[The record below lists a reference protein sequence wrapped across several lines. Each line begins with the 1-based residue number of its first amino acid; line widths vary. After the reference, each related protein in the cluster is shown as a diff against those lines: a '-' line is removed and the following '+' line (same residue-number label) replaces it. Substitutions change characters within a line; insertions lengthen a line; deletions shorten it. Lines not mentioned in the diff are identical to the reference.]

1 MDTGASQAIE
11 RQGPSLWEEGRVRDP
26 YELQRLYLDDVWRYV
41 SARLDRKEDAEDVT
55 MDVMAA
61 AFERLRRDQAVAE
74 PRLWLLTIAKNKV
87 ADALRRRYR
96 RRETLLVDGDAAHGP
111 DHLRRFAVNSVL
123 DKMAEDQSQALVLKY
138 VNGLSTEEV
147 GAVLKRSPEAANSL
161 LQRARQSFRELG
173 AGTFDLT
180 DREEEDNERDL

>member
-1 MDTGASQAIE
+1 MDPT
-11 RQGPSLWEEGRVRDP
+11 
-26 YELQRLYLDDVWRYV
+26 ELQRLYLDDVWRYV
-41 SARLDRKEDAEDVT
+41 SSRLDRAEDAEDVT

-61 AFERLRRDQAVAE
+61 AFGRIRDNTVVAE
-74 PRLWLLTIAKNKV
+74 PRIWLLTIAKNKV

-96 RRETLLVDGDAAHGP
+96 RRETPLVDSDAVDGA

-123 DKMAEDQSQALVLKY
+123 DQMPEDHSQALVLKY
-138 VNGLSTEEV
+138 VNGLSTDEV
-147 GAVLKRSPEAANSL
+147 ASVMKRSPEAANSL

-180 DREEEDNERDL
+180 DREDEEE

>member
-1 MDTGASQAIE
+1 MDTGQSQAIE
-11 RQGPSLWEEGRVRDP
+11 RQGPSMWEEKRVMDP

-41 SARLDRKEDAEDVT
+41 SSRLGRKEDAEDVT

-61 AFERLRRDQAVAE
+61 AFARLRKDQAVDE
-74 PRLWLLTIAKNKV
+74 PKLWLLTIAKNKV

-96 RRETLLVDGDAAHGP
+96 RRETPLVDGDAADGQ

-123 DKMAEDQSQALVLKY
+123 DRMADDQSQALVLKY

-173 AGTFDLT
+173 AGSFELT
-180 DREEEDNERDL
+180 EREDEEE